1 MLYNSLKNH
10 IGGLLWRKMIQ
21 VSFTQLKVK
30 HLIQNCKED
39 NKSYEIYGE
48 VNQPWLKNES

>member
-1 MLYNSLKNH
+1 
-10 IGGLLWRKMIQ
+10 MIQ